1 MKKLFEGIYSIDDT
15 LVTKNLV
22 EGMRVYGEKLIQ
34 EEGVEYRA
42 WNPKRSKLAAGIL
55 NGLKDVPIKHSS
67 KVLYLGAASGTTASH
82 VSDIAFNGAVY
93 CIEISPRVF
102 RDLIVVCESRENMI
116 PILGD
121 ARNPQGYAALVENVD
136 LIYQDVAQPN
146 QAEIAIGNSEYYLK
160 PQGYAIIAIKARSV
174 DVTKKPEKVFRQEV
188 KKLKDSGFSILEI
201 LPLEPY
207 VKDHAL
213 ITARFE
219 K

>member
-1 MKKLFEGIYSIDDT
+1 MKKLFDSIYSIDDT
-15 LVTKNLV
+15 LATKNFA
-22 EGMRVYGEKLIQ
+22 GGKRVYGERLIL

-55 NGLKDVPIKHSS
+55 KGLKTLPIKHDS

-82 VSDIAFNGAVY
+82 VSDIAFEGVVY
-93 CIEISPRVF
+93 CVEISPRVF
-102 RDLIVVCESRENMI
+102 RDLIVVCESRKNMI

-160 PQGYAIIAIKARSV
+160 PSGYAIIAIKARSV

-188 KKLKDSGFSILEI
+188 KKLKDAGFNILEI

-207 VKDHAL
+207 EKDHAL
-213 ITARFE
+213 IIARFGE
-219 K
+219 